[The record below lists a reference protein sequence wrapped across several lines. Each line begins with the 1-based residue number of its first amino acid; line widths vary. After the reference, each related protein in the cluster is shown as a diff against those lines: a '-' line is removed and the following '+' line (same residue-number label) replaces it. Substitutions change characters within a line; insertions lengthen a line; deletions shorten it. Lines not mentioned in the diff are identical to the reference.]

1 MRIYSVSEYVTEP
14 APTCNFVPR
23 PHSKVEVSKAA
34 RQNPEQKAKIRRAS
48 SKFIDTTS
56 SKLITKLRANK
67 VLCHCAEVASSVAT
81 TVQLVCCP
89 MYMDS
94 CLSCDLPIW

>member
-1 MRIYSVSEYVTEP
+1 MRTYSVSEYVTGP
-14 APTCNFVPR
+14 PLHVMSFPDPT
-23 PHSKVEVSKAA
+23 
-34 RQNPEQKAKIRRAS
+34 QKSPKLRDEIRNGKIRRALL
-48 SKFIDTTS
+48 KFIDATS
-56 SKLITKLRANK
+56 SKLITKLRAKK
-67 VLCHCAEVASSVAT
+67 VLCHRAEVASGVAT